1 MSELRS
7 VAILVSLVLIVY
19 SAVTRAD
26 ILRQVKFN
34 SNPVGAVV
42 CKKVLKN
49 ETCHGKT
56 PFSLNLEFNNQNE
69 SKKFVFYKTGYQTET
84 IQVTPESNDVSI
96 TLQKLDLFPDP
107 ALLHNKQLK
116 ELQEA
121 INFRTEKAIYSYAG
135 GKDENFQLI
144 GRLEALN
151 YENLTGLK
159 FSVLINNYSVLKDIK
174 KASRIS
180 NNEKKYR
187 QLMKTLNRHGIFEF
201 YDMIAGSVASLPID
215 VVEFDVTYSGAQ
227 AVLDYNQVKETYSRW
242 TGTTCS
248 GSGSSRTCY
257 DTFDVYT
264 KTKDVTVVKDENVT
278 VDYIFIADH
287 KELMSSPGADI
298 YDQLDQVRIYTNDNP
313 KNEYE
318 QIKPGP
324 ETNQD

>member
-257 DTFDVYT
+257 DNFNVYT
-264 KTKDVTVVKDENVT
+264 TTKDVTVVEDENFT
-278 VDYIFIADH
+278 VNYIFIADH
-287 KELMSSPGADI
+287 KELMSSPGTGI

-318 QIKPGP
+318 QIKHICC
-324 ETNQD
+324 N

>member
-324 ETNQD
+324 ETHQD

>member
-1 MSELRS
+1 MSEFRS
-7 VAILVSLVLIVY
+7 VAILVSLVLMAH
-19 SAVTRAD
+19 SAVTQAE
-26 ILRQVKFN
+26 ILRQVKFI
-34 SNPVGAVV
+34 SNPGGAVV

-56 PFSLNLEFNNQNE
+56 PISLNLDFNNQNE
-69 SKKFVFYKTGYQTET
+69 SKKFVFYKTGYQIET
-84 IQVTPESNDVSI
+84 VQVTPGSNDVSI

-107 ALLHNKQLK
+107 TLLENKKLK

-121 INFRTEKAIYSYAG
+121 INYRTGKAIYSYGA
-135 GKDENFQLI
+135 GKDENFQLL
-144 GRLEALN
+144 GRLEALS

-174 KASRIS
+174 KAARIT

-187 QLMKTLNRHGIFEF
+187 QLMKTLNYHGIFEF
-201 YDMIAGSVASLPID
+201 YDMIASSVASLPID
-215 VVEFDVTYSGAQ
+215 IIEFDVTYSGVQ
-227 AVLDYNQVKETYSRW
+227 AVLDYDQVKQTYSRW

-248 GSGSSRTCY
+248 GQTCY

-264 KTKDVTVVKDENVT
+264 TIKDVTVVKDENVT

-287 KELMSSPGADI
+287 KEMMSTPDAGI
-298 YDQLDQVRIYTNDNP
+298 FDQLDQVRIYTNDNP

-318 QIKPGP
+318 QIKYVCC
-324 ETNQD
+324 N

>member
-107 ALLHNKQLK
+107 ALLHNIKLK

-121 INFRTEKAIYSYAG
+121 INFRAEKAIYSYAG

>member
-1 MSELRS
+1 MIISELRS
-7 VAILVSLVLIVY
+7 VAILISLVLIVH
-19 SAVTRAD
+19 SAITQAD
-26 ILRQVKFN
+26 ILHQIKFI
-34 SNPVGAVV
+34 SNPGGAVV

-56 PFSLNLEFNNQNE
+56 PLSLNLEFNNQNE
-69 SKKFVFYKTGYQTET
+69 SKKYVFYKTGYQTEA
-84 IQVTPESNDVSI
+84 IQVTPESSDVSI

-107 ALLHNKQLK
+107 ALLENKKLK

-121 INFRTEKAIYSYAG
+121 INYRAEKAIYSYAG

-201 YDMIAGSVASLPID
+201 FDVISGSVASLPID
-215 VVEFDVTYSGAQ
+215 IVEFDVTYSGVQ

-242 TGTTCS
+242 AGTTCS

-257 DTFDVYT
+257 DTFNVYT
-264 KTKDVTVVKDENVT
+264 TTRDVTVVEDENVT

-287 KELMSSPGADI
+287 KELMSTPVAGI

-313 KNEYE
+313 NNEYE
-318 QIKPGP
+318 QIKHVCC
-324 ETNQD
+324 N

>member
-116 ELQEA
+116 ELQGA

>member
-1 MSELRS
+1 MIISELRS
-7 VAILVSLVLIVY
+7 LAILVSLVLMSH
-19 SAVTRAD
+19 SAETKAE
-26 ILRQVKFN
+26 ILRQVKFV

-56 PFSLNLEFNNQNE
+56 PLSLDLDFNNQNE
-69 SKKFVFYKTGYQTET
+69 SKKFVFYKTGYQIET
-84 IQVTPESNDVSI
+84 VQVTPGSKDVSI

-107 ALLHNKQLK
+107 ALLENKELK

-121 INFRTEKAIYSYAG
+121 INYRTGKAIYSYGA

-151 YENLTGLK
+151 YEKLTGLK

-174 KASRIS
+174 KASRIT
-180 NNEKKYR
+180 NNEKKNR
-187 QLMKTLNRHGIFEF
+187 QLMKTLNHHGIFEF
-201 YDMIAGSVASLPID
+201 YDMIASSVASLPID
-215 VVEFDVTYSGAQ
+215 IIEFDVTYSGVQ
-227 AVLDYNQVKETYSRW
+227 AVLDYNQMKQTYSRW

-248 GSGSSRTCY
+248 GSGSGRTCY
-257 DTFDVYT
+257 DTFKVYT
-264 KTKDVTVVKDENVT
+264 TTKDVTVVKDENVT

-287 KELMSSPGADI
+287 KELMSSPGTGI

-318 QIKPGP
+318 QIKFVCC
-324 ETNQD
+324 N